1 MAAVRQSALTF
12 RGVLLA
18 LCVLTGLTTRAVGQD
33 VLPITIPTLGW
44 RPVMLGVGVVGVAI
58 FFDARVAREVRRGAT
73 PGSISTAHTLDRF
86 GEAGVIAPVVGGLA
100 LDGLVAHRPAVVR
113 TAGRVAGA
121 IVVASALTHSS
132 KYLFGRSRPYQ
143 DPDLDATDFSP
154 FGGRNSF
161 PSGHTAAAFA
171 LATTLGDASGNTLA
185 KIGLYT
191 LATGTAWGRIA
202 GSDHWLSDVLAGA
215 GIGIVSAK
223 FASGRIR
230 IFGLQAPKVLIGPQ
244 GSGVSLTV
252 NLPPLR

>member
-1 MAAVRQSALTF
+1 MAAAPHTALTF
-12 RGVLLA
+12 RGVILA
-18 LCVLTGLTTRAVGQD
+18 LCVLSGLTTRAVGQD
-33 VLPITIPTLGW
+33 VLPTTIPTLGW
-44 RPVMLGVGVVGVAI
+44 RPVMLGVGVVGIAI
-58 FFDARVAREVRRGAT
+58 FFDARVAREVRQGAT
-73 PGSISTAHTLDRF
+73 PGSISTARTLDRF
-86 GEAGVIAPVVGGLA
+86 GEAGVIAPVIGGLA
-100 LDGLVAHRPAVVR
+100 LAGLVAHRPAVVR

-161 PSGHTAAAFA
+161 PSGHTAAGFA

-215 GIGIVSAK
+215 GVGVLSGK
-223 FASGRIR
+223 FASGRLR
-230 IFGLQAPKVLIGPQ
+230 LFGLQAPRILIGPR
-244 GSGVSLTV
+244 GAGMSWTLP
-252 NLPPLR
+252 LPPAR